1 MFLSRSQDHKT
12 KPHQQAYIK
21 YTPPGQD
28 HRDTVTGTQTLWS
41 QEIIGSPSIIPYH
54 RLKAMF
60 TYEDKLDLSPL
71 CGPGN

>member
-1 MFLSRSQDHKT
+1 MFLSRSQEHKT

-41 QEIIGSPSIIPYH
+41 QEIIG
-54 RLKAMF
+54 LKDMF
-60 TYEDKLDLSPL
+60 TYEDKLDFSPL
-71 CGPGN
+71 CGPSN